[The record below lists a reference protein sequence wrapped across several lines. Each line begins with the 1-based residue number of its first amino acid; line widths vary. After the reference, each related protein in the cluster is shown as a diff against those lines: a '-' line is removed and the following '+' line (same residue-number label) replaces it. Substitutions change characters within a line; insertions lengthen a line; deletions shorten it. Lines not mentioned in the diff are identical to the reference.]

1 MARYQNRQY
10 YKFQAIRITYHLEI
24 FDKEKKMFLN
34 NKAKLMKNV
43 VLPLMVVMMVI
54 LATQTTW
61 AQTTPDEQTTATP
74 PPATTAQPT
83 AAGAEQQLDA
93 IISNMTGAA
102 VQVSVDGGKTWESAR
117 QVMALGTGGA
127 VRTGFASTCEL
138 NFGDHSILQIMALSS
153 VSIAEYAGTSLTM
166 ETVQTNLQYGAVRCG
181 VEKGRVLTDTKIS
194 TPVSTLS
201 IRGTFIYV
209 EYDPG
214 TRRCT
219 LKVDE
224 DGPAVAS
231 TYTRDCFGLS
241 MNGDYMLNEGMKTD
255 CCLSR
260 FLKLAIFERTVWVT
274 GNLAVGDITD
284 AESNTFVYK
293 QFFGGSDPTGGALNY
308 NSDRSRHNQVVT
320 DIIITGGG
328 TPIGQIGPGNGGSY
342 ETSRSTIKD
351 IR

>member
-1 MARYQNRQY
+1 
-10 YKFQAIRITYHLEI
+10 
-24 FDKEKKMFLN
+24 MFLN
-34 NKAKLMKNV
+34 NKANLMKKV
-43 VLPLMVVMMVI
+43 VLPLFAVTMVI

-61 AQTTPDEQTTATP
+61 AQTTPDEQTTVIP
-74 PPATTAQPT
+74 PPATAAEP
-83 AAGAEQQLDA
+83 AAGQQLDA
-93 IISNMTGAA
+93 IISNMTGTA
-102 VQVSVDGGKTWESAR
+102 VQVSLDEGKTWQAAK
-117 QVMALGTGGA
+117 QGMALSKGAA
-127 VRTGFASTCEL
+127 VRTGFASTCEI

-153 VSIAEYAGTSLTM
+153 VSITEYAGSSQTT
-166 ETVQTNLQYGAVRCG
+166 EKVQTNLQYGAVRCG
-181 VEKGRVLTDTKIS
+181 VEKGRVETDTKIS

-231 TYTRDCFGLS
+231 TFTRDCFGLS
-241 MNGDYMLNEGMKTD
+241 MYGDYMLNEGMKTD

-284 AESNTFVYK
+284 AESNTYVYK
-293 QFFGGSDPTGGALNY
+293 KFFGGSDPTGGALSY
-308 NSDRSRHNQVVT
+308 NSDRSRNNQVVT
-320 DIIITGGG
+320 DIIISGGG
-328 TPIGQIGPGNGGSY
+328 TPIGNTGPGSNGSID
-342 ETSRSTIKD
+342 STISSTLKN
-351 IR
+351 RK

>member
-1 MARYQNRQY
+1 
-10 YKFQAIRITYHLEI
+10 
-24 FDKEKKMFLN
+24 MFLT
-34 NKAKLMKNV
+34 NKAKLMKKV
-43 VLPLMVVMMVI
+43 VLSLMVVMTVI
-54 LATQTTW
+54 WAGQAAW
-61 AQTTPDEQTTATP
+61 AQTTPDEQTTATT

-93 IISNMTGAA
+93 IISNMTGIA
-102 VQVSVDGGKTWESAR
+102 VQVSLDGGKTWESAR
-117 QVMALGTGGA
+117 QGMALGKGAA
-127 VRTGFASTCEL
+127 VRTGFASTCEI
-138 NFGDHSILQIMALSS
+138 NFGDHSILQILALSS
-153 VSIAEYAGTSLTM
+153 VSIADYAGTSQTT

-181 VEKGRVLTDTKIS
+181 VERGRVQADTKIS

-231 TYTRDCFGLS
+231 TFTRDCFGLS
-241 MNGDYMLNEGMKTD
+241 MYGDYMLNEGMKTD

-274 GNLAVGDITD
+274 GSMAVGDITD

-293 QFFGGSDPTGGALNY
+293 KFFGGSDPSGGALSY

-320 DIIITGGG
+320 DIIINGGG
-328 TPIGQIGPGNGGSY
+328 TPIGQTGPGYSGSVGIGIGALDL
-342 ETSRSTIKD
+342 RSAAKD
-351 IR
+351 KR